1 MPALT
6 ATELLLSRALLALVP
21 ARVDGVDVVVVA
33 DLEDAAVL
41 VLDDHGRAL
50 LRRVGRDVQ
59 KVFAFDDAKS
69 AQRWLLARGID
80 IARPACRLTLETL
93 TKNDAMWTAA
103 DVEVVATS
111 TSTALSRAQA
121 LAKAIEPL
129 LQRLDDNG
137 HKKVA
142 RLECLV
148 TRAFAAVERRG
159 LPIDVDL
166 WRRLVDGEKQ
176 KAVAAREKVF
186 ELAGH
191 HVERD
196 LFGVPSLNL
205 DAESDVRAL
214 LVRATGQTLETTSKY
229 ALAALKHPLADAILA
244 FREPWKIVTTYGDSF
259 LQHASDRPV
268 EPDAEGRH
276 IARIRSNFVPLGAST
291 GRVACREPNLQNLPK
306 DQRFHDALRAPAGRR
321 LITAD
326 YATCELRI
334 VAELAEDP
342 VFVAAFDRGEDL
354 HSTVATSM
362 FGVKVSK
369 TENSELRQRAKAI
382 NFGLVYGMGPG
393 ALASSLNV
401 DRAAGEEL
409 LARYFKTFPRIRD
422 YLDGAVD
429 VALKKGYSE
438 TVLGRRLVYDKATLT
453 GDNARGELSRIMKN
467 MPIQG
472 TSADMTKLAMVRI
485 HERLTGKAGVDADA
499 GLVNTVHDELVVECA
514 EADAD
519 RVAELVREEMAGAHS
534 TLLRRVP
541 PLVEVHVGA
550 VWHH

>member
-1 MPALT
+1 MRA
-6 ATELLLSRALLALVP
+6 AELLLSRGLLALVP
-21 ARVDGVDVVVVA
+21 ARVDGVDVIA
-33 DLEDAAVL
+33 IASIDDTAVL
-41 VLDDHGRAL
+41 VLDDHGRSL
-50 LRRVGRDVQ
+50 LRRFGRDVQ
-59 KVFAFDDAKS
+59 KVFAFDDAKA
-69 AQRWLLARGID
+69 AQRWLLARGTD
-80 IARPACRLTLETL
+80 IARPICRLTLETL
-93 TKNDAMWTAA
+93 TKNDAMWSSAT
-103 DVEVVATS
+103 DTQVVAT
-111 TSTALSRAQA
+111 TTTTALSRASSLMQS
-121 LAKAIEPL
+121 IEPL
-129 LQRLDDNG
+129 LARLDDNG

-166 WRRLVDGEKQ
+166 WKRLVDGEKQ
-176 KAVAAREKVF
+176 KAVAAREKVY
-186 ELAGH
+186 ELAGD

-196 LFGVPSLNL
+196 LFGVPSINL

-244 FREPWKIVTTYGDSF
+244 FREPWKIVTTYGDAF
-259 LQHASDRPV
+259 LQHANDRPDV
-268 EPDAEGRH
+268 ADAEGRH

-429 VALKKGYSE
+429 LALKKGYSE
-438 TVLGRRLVYDKATLT
+438 TVLGRRLVYDKATLS
-453 GDNARGELSRIMKN
+453 GDNPRGELSRIMKN

-485 HERLTGKAGVDADA
+485 HERLTGPAGVDADA

-514 EADAD
+514 EKDADA
-519 RVAELVREEMAGAHS
+519 VAEIVRDEMAGAHS